1 MSLPPLERILLVD
14 DEADIRQVARLA
26 LEALG
31 GFEVREC
38 ASGLA
43 APRAVEE
50 FAPQLILMDMMMPG
64 QDGVETLKVLRASG
78 ATSRIP
84 VVFMTAKVQ
93 PQEVSAFR
101 SLGALDVI
109 AKPFDPMTLAQTV
122 RKIWERQVQF
132 LP

>member
-31 GFEVREC
+31 GFQVREC

-43 APRAVEE
+43 APRAVED

-64 QDGVETLKVLRASG
+64 QDGVETLKALRAAP
-78 ATSRIP
+78 ATSRVP

-93 PQEVSAFR
+93 PQEISAFR

-109 AKPFDPMTLAQTV
+109 PKPFDPMTLAQTV
-122 RKIWERQVQF
+122 RTIWERQA
-132 LP
+132 

>member
-26 LEALG
+26 LEAVG
-31 GFEVREC
+31 GFRVREC

-43 APRAVEE
+43 APKAIEE

-64 QDGVETLKVLRASG
+64 QDGVETLKALRASG

-132 LP
+132 LR

>member
-1 MSLPPLERILLVD
+1 MPPPPLERILLVD
-14 DEADIRQVARLA
+14 DEADIRQIARLA
-26 LEALG
+26 LEAVG
-31 GFEVREC
+31 GFRVREC

-43 APRAVEE
+43 APKAIEE

-64 QDGVETLKVLRASG
+64 QDGVETLKALRAAG

>member
-1 MSLPPLERILLVD
+1 MPIPPLERILLVD

-31 GFEVREC
+31 GFDVREC
-38 ASGLA
+38 SSGLA
-43 APRAVEE
+43 APDAAAGFV
-50 FAPQLILMDMMMPG
+50 PDLILMDVMMPG
-64 QDGVETLKVLRASG
+64 QDGPATLKILRATPG
-78 ATSRIP
+78 LAQIP
-84 VVFMTAKVQ
+84 IVFMTAKVQ

-122 RKIWERQVQF
+122 RRIWELKNQA
-132 LP
+132 

>member
-14 DEADIRQVARLA
+14 DEADIRQIARLA
-26 LEALG
+26 LEAVG
-31 GFEVREC
+31 GFRVREC

-43 APRAVEE
+43 APKAIEE

-64 QDGVETLKVLRASG
+64 QDGVETLKALRAAG

-93 PQEVSAFR
+93 PQEVTAFR

-109 AKPFDPMTLAQTV
+109 AKPFDPMTLSQTV
-122 RKIWERQVQF
+122 RKIWERQH
-132 LP
+132 L